1 MDHKR
6 CETAHNAAW
15 AGAAVSS
22 AFGDNFLNDEQNK
35 FKAEVAK
42 FSLNAFSFFPAL
54 REGET
59 RAGKNKQT

>member
-42 FSLNAFSFFPAL
+42 FSLNAFSFPAL
-54 REGET
+54 RDGET
-59 RAGKNKQT
+59 RAEKKQQT